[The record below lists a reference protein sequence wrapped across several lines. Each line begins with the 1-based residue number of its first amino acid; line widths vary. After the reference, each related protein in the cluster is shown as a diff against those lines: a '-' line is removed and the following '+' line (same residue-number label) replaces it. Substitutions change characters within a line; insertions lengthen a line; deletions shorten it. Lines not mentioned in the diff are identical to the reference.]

1 MEHRVLRALRVPAA
15 AAIVAVAF
23 SGCSSFWSV
32 GNSDFDCPGI
42 PQGVICKTPREVYQM
57 TNHRDALLTMH
68 DNGKQTAVAGAEP
81 LSAGGALKGGATV
94 TLPQPIQQPLPLLEP
109 AQVMRIWIN
118 SWIDQNGDLHYPGF
132 VYTEVTPRRW
142 AVGNV
147 AGTSSGQVLAPVQ
160 IDDPSARDTGVQDG
174 DPSMPGGV
182 IAKPPA
188 IIQPYAASG
197 TSAGAGGPG
206 ASSGPI
212 VPGLPVPDRSS
223 TSSSSSSSSPFSR
236 NFSGGS
242 SFSSQRPMGR
252 NTYSTSG
259 QFGSQ

>member
-1 MEHRVLRALRVPAA
+1 MKHVATRAMRTSGAA
-15 AAIVAVAF
+15 MLVAATL

-32 GNSDFDCPGI
+32 GQSDFDCPGL

-57 TNHRDALLTMH
+57 TNHRDALITMH
-68 DNGKQTAVAGAEP
+68 DNGKQTALADADSG
-81 LSAGGALKGGATV
+81 SGGGALKGGASV
-94 TLPQPIQQPLPLLEP
+94 TLPQPIQQPMPILEP

-142 AVGNV
+142 AVGNI

-160 IDDPSARDTGVQDG
+160 IDDPAARDTGTPDG

-182 IAKPPA
+182 IAQPA
-188 IIQPYAASG
+188 AVVQPYSNSTSSG
-197 TSAGAGGPG
+197 SPG

-212 VPGLPVPDRSS
+212 VPGLPVPDR
-223 TSSSSSSSSPFSR
+223 TTTNSSSSSSSPFSR

-242 SFSSQRPMGR
+242 SFSSQRPSGR
-252 NTYSTSG
+252 NTYSTYG
-259 QFGSQ
+259 QFGPR